1 MTGETLTTST
11 KNNLFAYAKEY
22 GIKEEQILVKEYV
35 TKNIRENDDM
45 FKGIYEKLDSEI
57 DKHEQTIEELT
68 KALQEAKQ
76 DELPYMQLANEI
88 AVSYPEI
95 KQIYM
100 GQGAQIT
107 LDSLSV
113 SSCVMVKVETDSL
126 MNETSLSQLKR
137 WIQVRLQ
144 IENIE
149 IQNSVN

>member
-1 MTGETLTTST
+1 
-11 KNNLFAYAKEY
+11 
-22 GIKEEQILVKEYV
+22 
-35 TKNIRENDDM
+35 
-45 FKGIYEKLDSEI
+45 
-57 DKHEQTIEELT
+57 
-68 KALQEAKQ
+68 
-76 DELPYMQLANEI
+76 MQLANEI